1 MPPPPGRLICPPPL
15 ATSRTSP
22 WAANAIVAKWRHS
35 VQDMGATSDQCP
47 PAARKRVAIV
57 GAGAA
62 GMAAA
67 WSLSRH
73 PDEFDVTV
81 IEAGSVPGGVACTF
95 TLPDGTPVNY
105 GVQGGSPPAHQNTI
119 ELMRQFGV
127 KVGDCRLDV
136 SFGQGE
142 NNWKNYEARPRRGR
156 GRGSGEVKPHIIL

>member
-1 MPPPPGRLICPPPL
+1 MPSAFGNFSDFPL
-15 ATSRTSP
+15 G
-22 WAANAIVAKWRHS
+22 ANAIVTKWRHS